1 MTQPARSSTKAAIW
15 LAAFILAL
23 AAFLVTYVPKLQ
35 EAQRLRVE
43 KYKLDEQLREQ
54 EAEYNRLVA
63 RRQALTND
71 PREVERVTRE
81 KLNMAKPGETVFRFE
96 PESSAP
102 PPRNP

>member
-23 AAFLVTYVPKLQ
+23 AAFLVTYVPKLR
-35 EAQRLRVE
+35 EAQSLRVE

-54 EAEYNRLVA
+54 EAEYNRLLA

-81 KLNMAKPGETVFRFE
+81 A
-96 PESSAP
+96 ESGQAGRDCISLRIRKFSAAG
-102 PPRNP
+102 